1 MSYIGLRRAV
11 NEPRREKDQRGR
23 GEQKLQTLEEEED
36 GGPEAGGGA
45 DPRRAKSLR
54 EIQVAG

>member
-11 NEPRREKDQRGR
+11 NEPRREKDQRQRGAEIANTGGGGWETRGR
-23 GEQKLQTLEEEED
+23 R
-36 GGPEAGGGA
+36 GA

>member
-11 NEPRREKDQRGR
+11 NEPRREDQRQR
-23 GEQKLQTLEEEED
+23 GAEIANTGGERED